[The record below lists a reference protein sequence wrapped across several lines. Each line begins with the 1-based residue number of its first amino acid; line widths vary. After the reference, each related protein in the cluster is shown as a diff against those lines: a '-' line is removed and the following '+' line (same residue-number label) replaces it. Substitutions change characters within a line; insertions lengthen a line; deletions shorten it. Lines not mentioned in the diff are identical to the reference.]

1 MAKVVKF
8 PNLVS
13 EMARNGETQKD
24 LAEVINTDSAGISRR
39 LNGITKWTIEE
50 VELICE
56 HYNKGYYELF
66 K

>member
-1 MAKVVKF
+1 MAKIVKF

-24 LAEVINTDSAGISRR
+24 LAELLSLKQSAISRR
-39 LNGITKWTIEE
+39 MTGITKWTIEE
-50 VELICE
+50 VVLICE
-56 HYNKGYYELF
+56 HYNKDYNELF

>member
-1 MAKVVKF
+1 MVKVVKF

-39 LNGITKWTIEE
+39 LNGLTKWTIEE

>member
-39 LNGITKWTIEE
+39 LNGLTKWTIEE